1 MNIINKNIGGSYM
14 WGIVDILEDNPIIA
28 AIKDVDDVDMALS
41 TDVGVIFM
49 LCGSILDIK
58 EIADRVKAKNKKI
71 FVHIDLINGLGRDD
85 DAIKFLKMAGVDGVI
100 TTKPSL
106 IKVIKNEG
114 LIAIQRLFMLDS
126 RSLETGIKS
135 ILEDKPH
142 AVEIM
147 PGLAYK
153 VIERIHNYVNIPIIA
168 GGLMIDKCDI
178 INALSCG
185 AVGISTSSKK
195 LWLE

>member
-1 MNIINKNIGGSYM
+1 M
-14 WGIVDILEDNPIIA
+14 WGIVEILEDNPIIA
-28 AIKDVDDVDMALS
+28 AIKDVNDVDLALS

-58 EIADRVKAKNKKI
+58 DITERVKAKNKKI

-85 DAIKFLKMAGVDGVI
+85 DAIKFLKMSGVDGVI

-106 IKVIKNEG
+106 IKIIKNEG

-147 PGLAYK
+147 PGLACK

-168 GGLMIDKCDI
+168 GGLMLDKCDI

-185 AVGISTSSKK
+185 AVGISTSAKK
-195 LWLE
+195 LWFE

>member
-1 MNIINKNIGGSYM
+1 
-14 WGIVDILEDNPIIA
+14 
-28 AIKDVDDVDMALS
+28 
-41 TDVGVIFM
+41 
-49 LCGSILDIK
+49 
-58 EIADRVKAKNKKI
+58 
-71 FVHIDLINGLGRDD
+71 
-85 DAIKFLKMAGVDGVI
+85 MAGVDGVI

-147 PGLAYK
+147 PGLHL
-153 VIERIHNYVNIPIIA
+153 R
-168 GGLMIDKCDI
+168 
-178 INALSCG
+178 
-185 AVGISTSSKK
+185 
-195 LWLE
+195 